1 MIYKNYIFRM
11 CQKILKS
18 KDEFIVKLGY
28 CNDIKISTPCATIPF
43 ETIWENESFRNKILA
58 FLKLKWNP
66 EQDLLEKIAKD
77 IFIEEIFGEPEDLAE
92 GLFDL
97 MNWHFSQDWESDNLT
112 EIDIEK
118 AKALEAMTSLT
129 NKRYWELDSLN
140 LNLKLVLK
148 APLVCSL
155 ICPVVAKVPII
166 SIRYYIHIHIR
177 YAFNSIRRSKH
188 KYSDEIIAYMYEILV
203 LQQKTAIAFH
213 TLIKLIVN
221 LDTKVS
227 ILHKNDID
235 AIMNID
241 IIVTNLKSSIEKM
254 IVLVGYIYHIAN
266 LEDKKTHKAK
276 LQALNNQIPDL
287 VKRQWYYQFFEKFIS
302 SDQINLLNQ
311 YRTGQLHKKG
321 ISIFQPHNYFGK
333 DSVQSLSKIFY
344 ELHDQHSKNSAIMIA
359 ASALLTDELVKL
371 DKPSFNVTDIPCDKI
386 NNIIYGETFGSG

>member
-1 MIYKNYIFRM
+1 MKYLSKL
-11 CQKILKS
+11 LKS
-18 KDEFIVKLGY
+18 KNEFIVILGRY
-28 CNDIKISTPCATIPF
+28 NDIKISTPCAVIPF
-43 ETIWENESFRNKILA
+43 ETIWKNESFRNKILA

-97 MNWHFSQDWESDNLT
+97 MNWHFSQDWELDDLT

-118 AKALEAMTSLT
+118 AEALEAMTSQT

-140 LNLKLVLK
+140 LNLKLALN

-155 ICPVVAKVPII
+155 ICPVVAKIPII

-188 KYSDEIIAYMYEILV
+188 QYSDEIIAYMYDILF

-213 TLIKLIVN
+213 TLIKSIVN

-254 IVLVGYIYHIAN
+254 IVLIGYIYNITN

-276 LQALNNQIPDL
+276 LQALSSQIPDI
-287 VKRQWYYQFFEKFIS
+287 VKKQPYYGFFEKFIS
-302 SDQINLLNQ
+302 SEQISKLNA

-321 ISIFQPHNYFGK
+321 ISKLQPHSYYGK
-333 DSVQSLSKIFY
+333 DSTQNLSELFY
-344 ELHDQHSKNSAIMIA
+344 ELHDQHSKNSAIMITV
-359 ASALLTDELVKL
+359 SALLTDELVKL
-371 DKPSFNVTDIPCDKI
+371 DKPSFNATDIPCDKI
-386 NNIIYGETFGSG
+386 NNILTKMLHL